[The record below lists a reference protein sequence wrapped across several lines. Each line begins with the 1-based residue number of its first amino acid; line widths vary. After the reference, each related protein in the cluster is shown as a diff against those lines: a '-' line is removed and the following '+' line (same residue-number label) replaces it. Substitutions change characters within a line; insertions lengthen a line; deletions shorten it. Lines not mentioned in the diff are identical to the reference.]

1 MLTCQNISLFSF
13 YNNEVIFSNLNITL
27 LPGAIAI
34 IRGKNG
40 AGKSSLLKIIGGIQL
55 PTAGEV
61 YINNIQTNK
70 LQRPFLGYLGHQL
83 GLKLNLTVE
92 DNLIL
97 WAKFYDSVTLIP
109 AAITYFKLTNILSE
123 KVYKLSSGMKK
134 KVALARIMSC
144 YSKIWLLDEVET
156 NLDQENLQLV
166 YNLVTIQANSGG
178 IILWASHSP
187 SPLSSILEINLERY
201 RK

>member
-1 MLTCQNISLFSF
+1 MLTCQNISLLSS
-13 YNNEVIFSNLNITL
+13 NNTVIFANLSITL

-40 AGKSSLLKIIGGIQL
+40 AGKSSLLKIIGNIQS

-61 YINNIQTNK
+61 YIHNIHTNK
-70 LQRPFLGYLGHQL
+70 LQKPFLGYIGHQL
-83 GLKLNLTVE
+83 GLKLDLTVE
-92 DNLIL
+92 DNLVM

-109 AAITYFKLTNILSE
+109 AAVTYFRLTDLLSE

-134 KVALARIMSC
+134 KVALARLMAC

-156 NLDQENLQLV
+156 NLDEENRKLV
-166 YNLVTIQANSGG
+166 YNLIAIHTNSGG
-178 IILWASHSP
+178 IVLWASHSP
-187 SPLSSILEINLERY
+187 APWSNALEINLERY
-201 RK
+201 KK

>member
-1 MLTCQNISLFSF
+1 MLTCQNISLVSS
-13 YNNEVIFSNLNITL
+13 NNTVIFANLSITL

-40 AGKSSLLKIIGGIQL
+40 AGKSSLLKIIGNIQS

-61 YINNIQTNK
+61 YIHNIQTNK
-70 LQRPFLGYLGHQL
+70 LQKPFLGYIGHQL
-83 GLKLNLTVE
+83 GLKLDLTVE
-92 DNLIL
+92 DNLVM

-109 AAITYFKLTNILSE
+109 AAVTYFGLTDLLSE

-134 KVALARIMSC
+134 KVALARIMAC

-156 NLDQENLQLV
+156 NLDEENRKLV
-166 YNLVTIQANSGG
+166 YNLIAIHTNSGG
-178 IILWASHSP
+178 IVLWASHSP
-187 SPLSSILEINLERY
+187 SPWSNALEVNLEQY
-201 RK
+201 KK

>member
-1 MLTCQNISLFSF
+1 MLTCQNISLLSS
-13 YNNEVIFSNLNITL
+13 NNTVIFANLSITL

-40 AGKSSLLKIIGGIQL
+40 AGKSSLLKIIGNIQS

-61 YINNIQTNK
+61 YIHNIQTNK
-70 LQRPFLGYLGHQL
+70 LQKPFLGYIGHQL
-83 GLKLNLTVE
+83 GLKLDLTVE
-92 DNLIL
+92 DNLVM
-97 WAKFYDSVTLIP
+97 WAKFYDSITLIP
-109 AAITYFKLTNILSE
+109 AAVTYFGLTDLLSE

-134 KVALARIMSC
+134 KVALARIMAC

-156 NLDQENLQLV
+156 NLDEENRKLV
-166 YNLVTIQANSGG
+166 YNLIAIHTNSGG

-187 SPLSSILEINLERY
+187 SPWSNVLEVNLEQY
-201 RK
+201 KK

>member
-1 MLTCQNISLFSF
+1 MLTCQNISLLSS
-13 YNNEVIFSNLNITL
+13 NNTVIFANLSITL

-40 AGKSSLLKIIGGIQL
+40 AGKSSLLKIIGNIQS

-61 YINNIQTNK
+61 YIHNIQTNK
-70 LQRPFLGYLGHQL
+70 LQKPFLGYIGHQL
-83 GLKLNLTVE
+83 GLKLDLTVE
-92 DNLIL
+92 DNLVM

-109 AAITYFKLTNILSE
+109 AAVTYFRLTDFLSE

-134 KVALARIMSC
+134 KVALARLMAC

-156 NLDQENLQLV
+156 NLDEGNRKLV
-166 YNLVTIQANSGG
+166 YNLIAIHTNSGG
-178 IILWASHSP
+178 IVLWASHSP
-187 SPLSSILEINLERY
+187 SPWSNVLEVNLERY
-201 RK
+201 KK